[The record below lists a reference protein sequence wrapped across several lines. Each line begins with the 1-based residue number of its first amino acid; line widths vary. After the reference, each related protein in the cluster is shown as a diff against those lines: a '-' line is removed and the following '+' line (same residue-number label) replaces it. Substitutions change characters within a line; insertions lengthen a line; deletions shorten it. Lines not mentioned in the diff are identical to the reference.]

1 MSPQDDAS
9 RPRRDDRGR
18 HDDRPRRNER
28 GRRDDQGR
36 RENRGRDERPRRD
49 DRPRR
54 EDRGRDAQGRE
65 RSGSRGQGGPR
76 RGWSS
81 SRPSERSRTATGSRQ
96 VAYEALAAVREDD
109 AYANLVLPRL
119 LRRHRL
125 SGRDA
130 AFATELF
137 YGSLRARGRLD
148 AILAACIDRGLGEV
162 DGDVLD
168 VMRLGAYQL
177 VDMSVAPHAATS
189 ETVALARS
197 AVGAGA
203 ASFVNAVLRRVGER
217 TAEEWIAQVAP
228 DREQDPAGHL
238 AVVHSHPT
246 WVVRA
251 LTDALAGHGRDRAE
265 IDALLDAQNQAPAV
279 SLVMRPGLTD
289 LDEMIDNG
297 AGRGHL
303 SIFAAT
309 WPSGD
314 PGGMDPVKEG
324 RAAVQDEGSQ
334 LMALALGLGA
344 DELVLAEQDGPARWL
359 DLCAGP
365 GGKTALLG
373 GLTPGSDA
381 ELLAIEVQPHRTELV
396 DRAVAT
402 LQEAGCEITTRTA
415 DGTTIGREMPGHF
428 SRVLADVPCSGLGAL
443 RRRPESR
450 WRRSPGDIGQLAALQ
465 RDLLGSAL
473 DAAAPGGV
481 VAYVTCSPH
490 LAETRLVVTDVLRR
504 REDVEQLD
512 ARPAVAAGI
521 HPELQDQV
529 DLGPGP
535 SVQLWPHVHGTD
547 AMFIALLRKRSG
559 QSPQNPSGSEEGPL
573 S

>member
-1 MSPQDDAS
+1 MNPQ
-9 RPRRDDRGR
+9 RDDHRGHR
-18 HDDRPRRNER
+18 EDR
-28 GRRDDQGR
+28 G
-36 RENRGRDERPRRD
+36 
-49 DRPRR
+49 RR
-54 EDRGRDAQGRE
+54 EDRGHREDRPHREDRGRREDRPRSGRDAQGRE

-81 SRPSERSRTATGSRQ
+81 SRPSERSRTSTGSRE
-96 VAYEALAAVREDD
+96 VAYEALTAVREDD

-130 AFATELF
+130 AFATEMF
-137 YGSLRARGRLD
+137 YGSLRAQGRLD
-148 AILAACIDRGLGEV
+148 AIIAACIDRSLDEV
-162 DGDVLD
+162 DGAVLD

-177 VDMSVAPHAATS
+177 VDMGVAPHAATS

-197 AVGAGA
+197 VVGAGA

-217 TAEEWIAQVAP
+217 TPEEWIQKVAP
-228 DREQDPAGHL
+228 DPEKDLVGHL

-246 WVVRA
+246 WIVRA
-251 LTDALAGHGRDRAE
+251 LGDALAGHGRDRAE
-265 IDALLDAQNQAPAV
+265 LADLLDAQNRAPAV

-289 LDEMIDNG
+289 LDEMIEGG
-297 AGRGHL
+297 AGRGKL
-303 SIFAAT
+303 SIFGAT

-314 PGGMDPVKEG
+314 PGGMDPVRQG

-344 DELVLAEQDGPARWL
+344 DDLVIAEQEGPAEWL

-373 GLTPGSDA
+373 GLAPGHDA
-381 ELLAIEVQPHRTELV
+381 ELLAIEVQPHRTVLV
-396 DRAVAT
+396 DRAVET
-402 LQEAGCEITTRTA
+402 LREAGCEIITRTA

-428 SRVLADVPCSGLGAL
+428 TRILADVPCSGLGAL

-450 WRRSPGDIGQLAALQ
+450 WRRTPGDIGQLAALQ
-465 RDLLGSAL
+465 RDLLTSAL

-490 LAETRLVVTDVLRR
+490 LAETRLVVADVLKRR
-504 REDVEQLD
+504 DDIEQLD

-521 HPELQDQV
+521 HPDLQDQV
-529 DLGPGP
+529 DLGQGP

-547 AMFIALLRKRSG
+547 AMFIALLRK
-559 QSPQNPSGSEEGPL
+559 NPTGDPAAPEEGHPA